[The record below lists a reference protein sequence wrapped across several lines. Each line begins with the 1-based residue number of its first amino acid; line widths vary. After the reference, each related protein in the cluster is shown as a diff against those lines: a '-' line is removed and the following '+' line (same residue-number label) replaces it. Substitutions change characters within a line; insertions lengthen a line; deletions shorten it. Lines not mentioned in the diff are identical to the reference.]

1 MIQVNDHIQRR
12 LAELPALPGVYI
24 MRNALGKIIY
34 IGKAKVLKNR
44 VRSYFDGSDHAGH
57 RAATLMLP
65 FIRDIEWIITESESE
80 ALILEAN
87 LIRKHTPKYNVLLKD
102 DKHFPY
108 LAFSVNEAFPRL
120 FLSRAVRKDG
130 CQYYGPYMSSRMVA
144 QLQDIAARLFQIREC
159 RLNLPLAKPQR
170 PCLNYHI
177 GRCCAPC
184 AGLVTEE
191 EYHRQVQQVQ
201 MMLNGK
207 RDDLIAEW
215 EREMQAASERLDFE
229 MAMKKRDAI
238 QALKATGIHQKTD
251 VTDASLCL
259 DVLSLRRN
267 GTMAAAVIFEYRNGV
282 LCGRRHYR
290 LECKLEENETE
301 IFCQMLMQWYMDVE
315 FIPGEIATDVVLADV
330 AEERNLLESALAEKA
345 RHKVVVSNPQR
356 GEKLGFLKLAGAN
369 ADMILVEM
377 RAEVQKY
384 SEIDGSVFELQ
395 KVLGLKK
402 TPFRIECVD
411 ISHLSGTNTVASLV
425 AFKNG
430 RPDKSNYRKFII
442 KTVTGVD
449 DFASMREVMTRRIR
463 RLEDEGI
470 PMPDLWV
477 CDGGKGQVDA
487 TMQILKELGH
497 DEDLPLIGLAKR
509 LEEIVF
515 PDDRPSIVLHRT
527 NPALKL
533 LQNARDEAHRF
544 AITYQ
549 RSKRKKDLEVEWL
562 KMPGVGHETRVKILS
577 KYKSAEAFMEAPL
590 EDVVELLGKVR
601 GGRLREEVAAYC
613 AGAGIGSDA
622 SADDASAVE
631 NANGASGVVANGCAE
646 GDLDVISE

>member
-1 MIQVNDHIQRR
+1 MLPVDGHIERR

-24 MRNALGKIIY
+24 MKNAQGKIIY

-44 VRSYFDGSDHAGH
+44 VKSYFDGSEHGGH
-57 RAATLMLP
+57 RAASLMLP
-65 FIRDIEWIITESESE
+65 YIRDIEWIITETEEE

-87 LIRKHTPKYNVLLKD
+87 LIRKHKPKYNVLLKD

-108 LAFSVNEAFPRL
+108 LAFSVGEKFPRL
-120 FLSRAVRKDG
+120 FLTRSVHKDDS
-130 CQYYGPYMSSRMVA
+130 QYYGPYMNSRIIA
-144 QLQDIAARLFQIREC
+144 QLTDLAARLFHIREC
-159 RLNLPLAKPQR
+159 KLKLPLASPAR

-177 GRCCAPC
+177 GRCDAPC
-184 AGLVTEE
+184 AGLITPE
-191 EYHRQVQQVQ
+191 EYRVKVNQARL
-201 MMLNGK
+201 MLEGK
-207 RDDLIAEW
+207 RDDLLEQL
-215 EREMQAASERLDFE
+215 EREMFEASERMDFE
-229 MAMKKRDAI
+229 TAGKKRDAI
-238 QALKATGIHQKTD
+238 VALQSTGVRQKTD
-251 VTDASLCL
+251 TTDPNLSL
-259 DVLSLRRN
+259 DVLSVRRN
-267 GTMAAAVIFEYRNGV
+267 GTLAAAVILEYRAGV
-282 LCGRRHYR
+282 LTGRRHYR
-290 LECKLEENETE
+290 LECKLEDDETE
-301 IFCQMLMQWYMDVE
+301 IFRQMVLPWYMEVPL
-315 FIPGEIATDVVLADV
+315 IPAEIATDIALPED
-330 AEERNLLESALAEKA
+330 AEPLQQALSEKA
-345 RHKVVVSNPQR
+345 GRKVRFTNPQR
-356 GEKLGFLKLAGAN
+356 GEKLGFLKLAAAN

-384 SEIDGSVFELQ
+384 SEIDQSVFELQ

-442 KTVTGVD
+442 KTVEGVD

-463 RLEDEGI
+463 RLEEEGT

-497 DEDLPLIGLAKR
+497 DQDLPLIGLAKR

-515 PDDRPSIVLHRT
+515 PDDRESIVLHRT
-527 NPALKL
+527 SPALKL

-562 KMPGVGHETRVKILS
+562 KIPGVGHETRVKILS
-577 KYKSAEAFMEAPL
+577 KYRSAESFMAAPI
-590 EDVVELLGKVR
+590 EDIVDLLGKVR
-601 GGRLREEVAAYC
+601 GNKLREEVARYC
-613 AGAGIGSDA
+613 ADFIALP
-622 SADDASAVE
+622 E
-631 NANGASGVVANGCAE
+631 
-646 GDLDVISE
+646 

>member
-1 MIQVNDHIQRR
+1 MISVNEHIQRR
-12 LAELPALPGVYI
+12 LSELPNRPGVYI
-24 MRNALGKIIY
+24 MKNAQGKIIY

-44 VRSYFDGSDHAGH
+44 VRSYFDGSEHNGH

-65 FIRDIEWIITESESE
+65 YIRDIEWIITESEEE

-108 LAFSVNEAFPRL
+108 LAFSVKEPFPRL
-120 FLSRAVRKDG
+120 SLSRSVKKDG
-130 CQYYGPYMSSRMVA
+130 RQYFGPYMSSRYIDK
-144 QLQDIAARLFQIREC
+144 LIDIAARLFRIREC
-159 RLNLPLAKPQR
+159 SMELPAKHPVR

-177 GRCCAPC
+177 GRCSAPC
-184 AGLVTEE
+184 AGLISQEDYARDVESA
-191 EYHRQVQQVQ
+191 RL
-201 MMLNGK
+201 MLEGK
-207 RDDLIAEW
+207 RDDLIDKW
-215 EREMQAASERLDFE
+215 QREMEEASANLDFE
-229 MAMKKRDAI
+229 TAMKKRDAI
-238 QALKATGIHQKTD
+238 QALQASGTRQKTD
-251 VTDASLCL
+251 TSDPNLSL
-259 DVLSLRRN
+259 DVVTLRRN
-267 GTMAAAVIFEYRNGV
+267 GDMAAAVILEYRKGV
-282 LCGRRHYR
+282 LMGRRHYR
-290 LECKLEENETE
+290 LECKLEDDETE
-301 IFCQMLMQWYMDVE
+301 IFRQMVLPWYME
-315 FIPGEIATDVVLADV
+315 APLIPAEIATDIVLPDDRK
-330 AEERNLLESALAEKA
+330 ELEAALSKQAG
-345 RHKVVVSNPQR
+345 RKVSFSTPQR

-384 SEIDGSVFELQ
+384 SEIDQSVFELQ

-430 RPDKSNYRKFII
+430 RPDKANYRKFII
-442 KTVTGVD
+442 KTVEGVD

-463 RLEDEGI
+463 RLENEGV

-497 DEDLPLIGLAKR
+497 DQDLPLIGLAKR

-515 PDDRPSIVLHRT
+515 PDDRKSIVLHRT
-527 NPALKL
+527 SPALKL

-577 KYKSAEAFMEAPL
+577 KYRSAEAFMAAPI
-590 EDVVELLGKVR
+590 EDIEILLGKVR
-601 GGRLREEVAAYC
+601 GNNLRDQVAKYVTEF
-613 AGAGIGSDA
+613 ITPDT
-622 SADDASAVE
+622 
-631 NANGASGVVANGCAE
+631 E
-646 GDLDVISE
+646 G

>member
-1 MIQVNDHIQRR
+1 MLPVDGHIERR

-24 MRNALGKIIY
+24 MKNAQGKIIY

-44 VRSYFDGSDHAGH
+44 VKSYFDGSEHGGH
-57 RAATLMLP
+57 RAASLMLP
-65 FIRDIEWIITESESE
+65 YIRDIEWIITETEEE

-87 LIRKHTPKYNVLLKD
+87 LIRLLKD

-108 LAFSVNEAFPRL
+108 LAFSVGEKFPRL
-120 FLSRAVRKDG
+120 FLTRSVHKDDS
-130 CQYYGPYMSSRMVA
+130 QYYGPYMNSRIIA
-144 QLQDIAARLFQIREC
+144 QLTDLAARLFHIREC
-159 RLNLPLAKPQR
+159 KLKLPLASPAR

-177 GRCCAPC
+177 GRCDAPC
-184 AGLVTEE
+184 AGLITPE
-191 EYHRQVQQVQ
+191 EYRVKVNQARL
-201 MMLNGK
+201 MLEGK
-207 RDDLIAEW
+207 RDDLLEQW
-215 EREMQAASERLDFE
+215 EREMLEASERMDFE
-229 MAMKKRDAI
+229 TAGKKRDAI
-238 QALKATGIHQKTD
+238 VALQSTGVRQKTD
-251 VTDASLCL
+251 TTDPNLSL
-259 DVLSLRRN
+259 DVLSVRRN
-267 GTMAAAVIFEYRNGV
+267 GTLAAAVILEYRAGV
-282 LCGRRHYR
+282 LTGRRHYR
-290 LECKLEENETE
+290 LECKLEDDETE
-301 IFCQMLMQWYMDVE
+301 IFRQM
-315 FIPGEIATDVVLADV
+315 VLPWAG
-330 AEERNLLESALAEKA
+330 R
-345 RHKVVVSNPQR
+345 KVRFTNPQR
-356 GEKLGFLKLAGAN
+356 GEKLGFLKLAAAN

-384 SEIDGSVFELQ
+384 SEIDQSVFELQ

-442 KTVTGVD
+442 KTVEGVD

-463 RLEDEGI
+463 RLEEEGT

-497 DEDLPLIGLAKR
+497 DQDLPLIGLAKR

-515 PDDRPSIVLHRT
+515 PDDRESIVLHRT
-527 NPALKL
+527 SPALKL

-562 KMPGVGHETRVKILS
+562 KIPGVGHETRVKILS
-577 KYKSAEAFMEAPL
+577 KYRSAESFMAAPV
-590 EDVVELLGKVR
+590 EDIVDLLGKVR
-601 GGRLREEVAAYC
+601 GNKLREEVARYC
-613 AGAGIGSDA
+613 AKFIEPLA
-622 SADDASAVE
+622 SNSSEDVP
-631 NANGASGVVANGCAE
+631 AE
-646 GDLDVISE
+646 K

>member
-1 MIQVNDHIQRR
+1 MIEVNEHIGRR
-12 LAELPALPGVYI
+12 IAELPERPGVYL
-24 MRNALGKIIY
+24 MKNASGKIIY

-65 FIRDIEWIITESESE
+65 FIRDIEWIITESEEE
-80 ALILEAN
+80 ALILEAT

-108 LAFSVNEAFPRL
+108 LAFSVKEPFPRL
-120 FLSRAVRKDG
+120 FLSRSVHKDD
-130 CQYYGPYMSSRMVA
+130 CLYYGPYMNSRVVS
-144 QLQDIAARLFQIREC
+144 QLTDLAARLFHIREC
-159 RLNLPLAKPQR
+159 RLKLPLASPAR

-177 GRCCAPC
+177 GRCDAPC
-184 AGLVTEE
+184 AGLISEE
-191 EYHRQVQQVQ
+191 EYAKSVAQAK
-201 MMLNGK
+201 LLLEGK
-207 RDDLIAEW
+207 RDDLVAQW
-215 EREMQAASERLDFE
+215 QAEMQQASENLDFE
-229 MAMKKRDAI
+229 LAGKKRDAI
-238 QALKATGIHQKTD
+238 QALQATGIHQKTD
-251 VTDASLCL
+251 TSDPNLSL
-259 DVLSLRRN
+259 DVLSLKRN
-267 GTMAAAVIFEYRNGV
+267 GSMAAAVILEYRKGV
-282 LCGRRHYR
+282 LTGRRHYR
-290 LECKLEENETE
+290 MECRLEDDVAE
-301 IFCQMLMQWYMDVE
+301 ILRQMLVQWYMDV
-315 FIPGEIATDVVLADV
+315 PMVPSEIAVDVEDLPDRDMLAQALSEKSGHRVL
-330 AEERNLLESALAEKA
+330 LTQ
-345 RHKVVVSNPQR
+345 PQR
-356 GEKLGFLKLAGAN
+356 GDKVGFLKLAGAN

-384 SEIDGSVFELQ
+384 SEVDQSVFELQ

-425 AFKNG
+425 AFRNG
-430 RPDKSNYRKFII
+430 RPDKKNYRKFII
-442 KTVTGVD
+442 KTVEGVD

-463 RLEDEGI
+463 RLESEGI

-497 DEDLPLIGLAKR
+497 DKDLPLIGLAKR

-515 PDDRPSIVLHRT
+515 PDDRKSIVLHRT
-527 NPALKL
+527 SPALKL

-562 KMPGVGHETRVKILS
+562 KIPGVGHETRVKILS
-577 KYKSAEAFMEAPL
+577 KYRSAEAFMAAPL
-590 EDVVELLGKVR
+590 EDIELLFGKVR
-601 GGRLREEVAAYC
+601 GNRLREQVAQYC
-613 AGAGIGSDA
+613 ADGPEDS
-622 SADDASAVE
+622 
-631 NANGASGVVANGCAE
+631 N
-646 GDLDVISE
+646 LSET

>member
-1 MIQVNDHIQRR
+1 MIEVNEHIGRR
-12 LAELPALPGVYI
+12 IAELPERPGVYL
-24 MRNALGKIIY
+24 MKNASGKIIY

-65 FIRDIEWIITESESE
+65 FIRDIEWIITESEEE
-80 ALILEAN
+80 ALILEAT

-108 LAFSVNEAFPRL
+108 LAFSVKEPFPRL
-120 FLSRAVRKDG
+120 FLSRSVHKDD
-130 CQYYGPYMSSRMVA
+130 CLYYGPYMNSRVVS
-144 QLQDIAARLFQIREC
+144 QLTDLAARLFHIREC
-159 RLNLPLAKPQR
+159 RLKLPLASPAR

-177 GRCCAPC
+177 GRCDAPC
-184 AGLVTEE
+184 AGLISEE
-191 EYHRQVQQVQ
+191 EYAKRVAQAK
-201 MMLNGK
+201 LLLEGR
-207 RDDLIAEW
+207 RDDLLAQW
-215 EREMQAASERLDFE
+215 QAEMQAASENLDFE
-229 MAMKKRDAI
+229 LAGKKRDAI
-238 QALKATGIHQKTD
+238 QALQATGIHQKTD
-251 VTDASLCL
+251 TSDPNLSL
-259 DVLSLRRN
+259 DVLSLKRN
-267 GTMAAAVIFEYRNGV
+267 GSMAAAVILEYRKGV
-282 LCGRRHYR
+282 LTGRRHYR
-290 LECKLEENETE
+290 MECRLEDDVSE
-301 IFCQMLMQWYMDVE
+301 ILRQMLVQWYMDV
-315 FIPGEIATDVVLADV
+315 PMVPSEIAVDVEDLPDRDMLAQ
-330 AEERNLLESALAEKA
+330 ALSEKA
-345 RHKVVVSNPQR
+345 GHRVLLTQPQR
-356 GEKLGFLKLAGAN
+356 GEKVGFLKLAGAN

-384 SEIDGSVFELQ
+384 SEVDQSVFELQ

-425 AFKNG
+425 AFRNG
-430 RPDKSNYRKFII
+430 RPDKKNYRKFII
-442 KTVTGVD
+442 KTVEGVD

-463 RLEDEGI
+463 RLENEGI

-497 DEDLPLIGLAKR
+497 DQDLPLIGLAKR

-515 PDDRPSIVLHRT
+515 PDDRKSIVLHRT
-527 NPALKL
+527 SPALKL

-562 KMPGVGHETRVKILS
+562 KIPGVGHETRVKILS
-577 KYKSAEAFMEAPL
+577 KYRSAEAFMAAPL
-590 EDVVELLGKVR
+590 EDIEMLFGKVR
-601 GGRLREEVAAYC
+601 GNRLREQVAQYC
-613 AGAGIGSDA
+613 ADMPDDSDNLEA
-622 SADDASAVE
+622 
-631 NANGASGVVANGCAE
+631 
-646 GDLDVISE
+646 

>member
-1 MIQVNDHIQRR
+1 M
-12 LAELPALPGVYI
+12 PGVYI
-24 MRNALGKIIY
+24 MKNAHGKIIY
-34 IGKAKVLKNR
+34 IGKAKILKNR
-44 VRSYFDGSDHAGH
+44 VRSYFDGSEHNGH
-57 RAATLMLP
+57 RAASLMLP
-65 FIRDIEWIITESESE
+65 FIRDIEWIITESEAE

-108 LAFSVNEAFPRL
+108 LAFSVNEPFPRL
-120 FLSRAVRKDG
+120 FLSRSVHKDG
-130 CQYYGPYMSSRMVA
+130 SQYYGPYMSSRMVGK
-144 QLQDIAARLFQIREC
+144 LQDIAARLFQIREC
-159 RLNLPLAKPQR
+159 KLKLPLDKPAR

-177 GRCCAPC
+177 GRCGAPC
-184 AGLVTEE
+184 AGLVTKE
-191 EYHRQVQQVQ
+191 EYHAQVLKTQ
-201 MMLNGK
+201 MLLNGK
-207 RDDLIAEW
+207 RDDLIATW
-215 EREMQAASERLDFE
+215 EKEMQEASERLDFE
-229 MAMKKRDAI
+229 TAMKKRDAI
-238 QALKATGIHQKTD
+238 QALKATGVHQKTD
-251 VTDASLCL
+251 VSDASLCM

-267 GTMAAAVIFEYRNGV
+267 GTLAAAVIFEYRSGV

-290 LECKLEENETE
+290 LECKLEEDEVE
-301 IFCQMLMQWYMDVE
+301 ILRQMLVQWYMDVD
-315 FIPGEIATDVVLADV
+315 FIPGEIATDVPLP
-330 AEERNLLESALAEKA
+330 EEAQELQQALTEKA
-345 RHKVVVSNPQR
+345 NHKVVLSNPQR

-377 RAEVQKY
+377 RAEVQKF
-384 SEIDGSVFELQ
+384 SEIDQSVFELQ

-430 RPDKSNYRKFII
+430 KPDKSNYRKFII
-442 KTVTGVD
+442 KTVSGVD

-487 TMQILKELGH
+487 TMEILKELGH
-497 DEDLPLIGLAKR
+497 DKDLPLIGLAKR

-515 PDDRPSIVLHRT
+515 PDDRKSIVLHRT
-527 NPALKL
+527 SPALKL

-562 KMPGVGHETRVKILS
+562 KLPGVGHETRVKILS
-577 KYKSAEAFMEAPL
+577 KYKSAEAFMAAPV
-590 EDVVELLGKVR
+590 EDIEILLGKIR
-601 GGRLREEVAAYC
+601 GNKIREQVAEYC
-613 AGAGIGSDA
+613 TDFITP
-622 SADDASAVE
+622 
-631 NANGASGVVANGCAE
+631 
-646 GDLDVISE
+646 DL

>member
-1 MIQVNDHIQRR
+1 MISVNEHIQRR
-12 LAELPALPGVYI
+12 LTELPDRPGVYI
-24 MRNALGKIIY
+24 MKNAQGKIIY

-44 VRSYFDGSDHAGH
+44 VRSYFDGSEHNGH

-65 FIRDIEWIITESESE
+65 YIRDIEWIITESEQE

-108 LAFSVNEAFPRL
+108 LAFSVKEPFPRL
-120 FLSRAVRKDG
+120 ALSRSVKKDG
-130 CQYYGPYMSSRMVA
+130 RQYYGPYMSSRYIDK
-144 QLQDIAARLFQIREC
+144 LIDISARLFKIREC
-159 RLNLPLAKPQR
+159 SMELPAKHPVR

-177 GRCCAPC
+177 GRCSAPC
-184 AGLVTEE
+184 AGLITQE
-191 EYHRQVQQVQ
+191 EYAKDVESTRL
-201 MMLNGK
+201 MLEGK
-207 RDDLIAEW
+207 RDDLIDKW
-215 EREMQAASERLDFE
+215 QREMEEASANLDFE
-229 MAMKKRDAI
+229 TAMKKRDAI
-238 QALKATGIHQKTD
+238 QALQASGTHQKTD
-251 VTDASLCL
+251 TTDPNLSL
-259 DVLSLRRN
+259 DVVTLRRN
-267 GTMAAAVIFEYRNGV
+267 GDMAAAVILEYRKGV
-282 LCGRRHYR
+282 LMGRRHYR
-290 LECKLEENETE
+290 LECKLEDDETE
-301 IFCQMLMQWYMDVE
+301 IFRQMVLPWYME
-315 FIPGEIATDVVLADV
+315 APLIPAEIATDIVLPEDR
-330 AEERNLLESALAEKA
+330 EILEQALSEKA
-345 RHKVVVSNPQR
+345 GRKVRFSSPQR

-384 SEIDGSVFELQ
+384 SEIDQSVFELQ

-430 RPDKSNYRKFII
+430 RPDKANYRKFII
-442 KTVTGVD
+442 KTVEGVD

-463 RLEDEGI
+463 RLENEGV

-477 CDGGKGQVDA
+477 GDGGKGQVDA

-497 DEDLPLIGLAKR
+497 DQDLPLIGLAKR

-515 PDDRPSIVLHRT
+515 PDDRKSIVLHRT
-527 NPALKL
+527 SPALKL

-577 KYKSAEAFMEAPL
+577 KYRSAEAFMAAPI
-590 EDVVELLGKVR
+590 EDIEILLGKVR
-601 GGRLREEVAAYC
+601 GNNLRDQVAKYC
-613 AGAGIGSDA
+613 ADFIRPSGL
-622 SADDASAVE
+622 DDNKDS
-631 NANGASGVVANGCAE
+631 E
-646 GDLDVISE
+646 G

>member
-1 MIQVNDHIQRR
+1 MIEVDEHIQRR
-12 LAELPALPGVYI
+12 LAELPARPGVYL
-24 MRNALGKIIY
+24 MRNAAGKIIY

-44 VRSYFDGSDHAGH
+44 VRSYFDGSEHNGH

-65 FIRDIEWIITESESE
+65 FICDIEWIITESEEE
-80 ALILEAN
+80 ALILEAT

-108 LAFSVNEAFPRL
+108 LAFSVKEPFPRL
-120 FLSRAVRKDG
+120 FLSRSVHKDD
-130 CQYYGPYMSSRMVA
+130 CLYYGPYMNSRMIS
-144 QLQDIAARLFQIREC
+144 QLTDLAARLFHIREC
-159 RLNLPLAKPQR
+159 RLKLPLSRTER

-177 GRCCAPC
+177 GRCDAPC
-184 AGLVTEE
+184 AGLISAEDYAKNVAQAKLLLE
-191 EYHRQVQQVQ
+191 
-201 MMLNGK
+201 GK
-207 RDDLIAEW
+207 RDDLIEQW
-215 EREMQAASERLDFE
+215 QREMQEASENLDFE
-229 MAMKKRDAI
+229 LAGKKRDAI
-238 QALKATGIHQKTD
+238 QALQATGIRQKTD
-251 VTDASLCL
+251 ISDPNLSL

-267 GTMAAAVIFEYRNGV
+267 GAMAAAVILEYRAGV
-282 LCGRRHYR
+282 LTGRRHYR
-290 LECKLEENETE
+290 MECRLEDDVPE
-301 IFCQMLMQWYMDVE
+301 IFRQMLMQWYMDVPL
-315 FIPGEIATDVVLADV
+315 IPSEIATDVNDLPDR
-330 AEERNLLESALAEKA
+330 EALSQALSEKA
-345 RHKVVVSNPQR
+345 SRRVILTQPQR
-356 GEKLGFLKLAGAN
+356 GEKMGFLKLAGAN

-384 SEIDGSVFELQ
+384 SEIDQSVFELQ

-430 RPDKSNYRKFII
+430 RPDKNNYRKFII
-442 KTVTGVD
+442 KTVEGVD

-463 RLEDEGI
+463 RLEEEGT

-497 DEDLPLIGLAKR
+497 DKDLPLIGLAKR

-515 PDDRPSIVLHRT
+515 PDDRASIVLQRT
-527 NPALKL
+527 SPALKL

-562 KMPGVGHETRVKILS
+562 KIPGVGPETRIKILS
-577 KYKSAEAFMEAPL
+577 KYKSAESFMEAPL
-590 EDVVELLGKVR
+590 EDIELLLGRVR
-601 GGRLREEVAAYC
+601 GNKLREQVAQYC
-613 AGAGIGSDA
+613 AQDEALMP
-622 SADDASAVE
+622 E
-631 NANGASGVVANGCAE
+631 
-646 GDLDVISE
+646 

>member
-1 MIQVNDHIQRR
+1 MLPVDGHIERR
-12 LAELPALPGVYI
+12 LADLPALPGVYI
-24 MRNALGKIIY
+24 MKNAQGKIIY

-44 VRSYFDGSDHAGH
+44 VKSYFDGSEHGGH
-57 RAATLMLP
+57 RAASLMLP
-65 FIRDIEWIITESESE
+65 YIRDIEWIITETEEE

-87 LIRKHTPKYNVLLKD
+87 LIRKHKPKYNVLLKD

-108 LAFSVNEAFPRL
+108 LAFSVGEKFPRL
-120 FLSRAVRKDG
+120 FLTRSVHKDDS
-130 CQYYGPYMSSRMVA
+130 QYYGPYMNSRIIA
-144 QLQDIAARLFQIREC
+144 QLTDLAARLFHIREC
-159 RLNLPLAKPQR
+159 KLKLPLASPAR

-177 GRCCAPC
+177 GRCDAPC
-184 AGLVTEE
+184 AGLITPE
-191 EYHRQVQQVQ
+191 EYRVKVNQARL
-201 MMLNGK
+201 MLEGK
-207 RDDLIAEW
+207 RDDLLEQW
-215 EREMQAASERLDFE
+215 EREMLEASERMDFE
-229 MAMKKRDAI
+229 TAGKKRDAI
-238 QALKATGIHQKTD
+238 VALQSTGVRQKTD
-251 VTDASLCL
+251 TTDPNLSL
-259 DVLSLRRN
+259 DVLSIRRN
-267 GTMAAAVIFEYRNGV
+267 GTLAAAVILEYRAGV
-282 LCGRRHYR
+282 LTGRRHYR
-290 LECKLEENETE
+290 LECKLEDDETE
-301 IFCQMLMQWYMDVE
+301 IFRQMVLPWYMEVPL
-315 FIPGEIATDVVLADV
+315 IPAEIATDIALPED
-330 AEERNLLESALAEKA
+330 AEPLQQALSEKA
-345 RHKVVVSNPQR
+345 GRKVRFTNPQR
-356 GEKLGFLKLAGAN
+356 GEKLGFLKLAAAN

-384 SEIDGSVFELQ
+384 SEIDQSVFELQ

-442 KTVTGVD
+442 KTVEGVD

-463 RLEDEGI
+463 RLEEEGT

-497 DEDLPLIGLAKR
+497 DQDLPLIGLAKR

-515 PDDRPSIVLHRT
+515 PDDRESIVLHRT
-527 NPALKL
+527 SPALKL

-562 KMPGVGHETRVKILS
+562 KIPGVGHETRVKILS
-577 KYKSAEAFMEAPL
+577 KYRSAESFMAAPV
-590 EDVVELLGKVR
+590 EDIVDLLGKVR
-601 GGRLREEVAAYC
+601 GNKLREEVARYC
-613 AGAGIGSDA
+613 AKFIEPPGSNSSED
-622 SADDASAVE
+622 VP
-631 NANGASGVVANGCAE
+631 AE
-646 GDLDVISE
+646 K

>member
-1 MIQVNDHIQRR
+1 MKPEVNEHIQRR
-12 LAELPALPGVYI
+12 LSELPDRPGVYI
-24 MRNALGKIIY
+24 MKNAQGKIIY

-65 FIRDIEWIITESESE
+65 YIRDIEWIITESEEE

-108 LAFSVNEAFPRL
+108 LAFSVKEPFPRL
-120 FLSRAVRKDG
+120 SLSRSVKKDG
-130 CQYYGPYMSSRMVA
+130 RQYFGPYMSSRYIDK
-144 QLQDIAARLFQIREC
+144 LIDISARLFKIREC
-159 RLNLPLAKPQR
+159 SMELPAKHPVR

-177 GRCCAPC
+177 GRCSAPC
-184 AGLVTEE
+184 AGLISQEDYARDVEST
-191 EYHRQVQQVQ
+191 RL
-201 MMLNGK
+201 MLEGK
-207 RDDLIAEW
+207 RDDLIEKW
-215 EREMQAASERLDFE
+215 TREMEEASANLDFE
-229 MAMKKRDAI
+229 TAMKRRDAI
-238 QALKATGIHQKTD
+238 QALESTGTRQKTD
-251 VTDASLCL
+251 TSDPNLSL
-259 DVLSLRRN
+259 DVVTLRRN
-267 GTMAAAVIFEYRNGV
+267 GDMAAAVILEYRKGV
-282 LCGRRHYR
+282 LMGRRHYR
-290 LECKLEENETE
+290 LECKLEDDETE
-301 IFCQMLMQWYMDVE
+301 IFRQMVLPWYMDAPM
-315 FIPGEIATDVVLADV
+315 IPAEIATDIALPEDRS
-330 AEERNLLESALAEKA
+330 ELEAALSKQAK
-345 RHKVVVSNPQR
+345 RKVQFTNPQR

-384 SEIDGSVFELQ
+384 SEIDQSVFELQ

-430 RPDKSNYRKFII
+430 RPDKANYRKFII
-442 KTVTGVD
+442 KTVEGVD

-463 RLEDEGI
+463 KLENEGV

-497 DEDLPLIGLAKR
+497 DQDLPLIGLAKR

-515 PDDRPSIVLHRT
+515 PDDRKSIVLHRT
-527 NPALKL
+527 SPALKL

-577 KYKSAEAFMEAPL
+577 KYRSAEAFMAAPI
-590 EDVVELLGKVR
+590 EDIEILLGKVR
-601 GGRLREEVAAYC
+601 GNNLRDQVAKYC
-613 AGAGIGSDA
+613 AEFITPDSK
-622 SADDASAVE
+622 S
-631 NANGASGVVANGCAE
+631 
-646 GDLDVISE
+646 

>member
-1 MIQVNDHIQRR
+1 MK
-12 LAELPALPGVYI
+12 
-24 MRNALGKIIY
+24 NAQGKIIY

-44 VRSYFDGSDHAGH
+44 VRSYFDGSEHNGH

-65 FIRDIEWIITESESE
+65 YIRDIEWIITESEQE

-108 LAFSVNEAFPRL
+108 LAFSVKEPFPRL
-120 FLSRAVRKDG
+120 SLSRSVKKDG
-130 CQYYGPYMSSRMVA
+130 RQYFGPYMSSRYIDK
-144 QLQDIAARLFQIREC
+144 LIDISARLFRIREC
-159 RLNLPLAKPQR
+159 SMELPAKHPVR

-177 GRCCAPC
+177 GRCSAPC
-184 AGLVTEE
+184 AGLISQEDYARDVEST
-191 EYHRQVQQVQ
+191 RL
-201 MMLNGK
+201 MLEGK
-207 RDDLIAEW
+207 RDDLIDKW
-215 EREMQAASERLDFE
+215 QREMEEASANLDFE
-229 MAMKKRDAI
+229 TAMKKRDAI
-238 QALKATGIHQKTD
+238 QALQASGTRQKTD
-251 VTDASLCL
+251 TSDPNLSL
-259 DVLSLRRN
+259 DVVTLRRN
-267 GTMAAAVIFEYRNGV
+267 GDMAAAVILEYRKGV
-282 LCGRRHYR
+282 LMGRRHYR
-290 LECKLEENETE
+290 LECKLEDDETE
-301 IFCQMLMQWYMDVE
+301 IFRQMVLPWYME
-315 FIPGEIATDVVLADV
+315 APLIPAEIATDIVLPEDRK
-330 AEERNLLESALAEKA
+330 ELEAALSKQAG
-345 RHKVVVSNPQR
+345 RKVSFSTPQR

-384 SEIDGSVFELQ
+384 SEIDQSVFELQ

-430 RPDKSNYRKFII
+430 RPDKANYRKFII
-442 KTVTGVD
+442 KTVEGVD

-463 RLEDEGI
+463 RLENEGV

-497 DEDLPLIGLAKR
+497 DQDLPLIGLAKR

-515 PDDRPSIVLHRT
+515 PDDRKSIVLHRT
-527 NPALKL
+527 SPALKL

-577 KYKSAEAFMEAPL
+577 KYRSAEAFMAAPI
-590 EDVVELLGKVR
+590 EDIEILLGKVR
-601 GGRLREEVAAYC
+601 GNNLRDQVAKYVTEF
-613 AGAGIGSDA
+613 ITPDT
-622 SADDASAVE
+622 
-631 NANGASGVVANGCAE
+631 E
-646 GDLDVISE
+646 G

>member
-1 MIQVNDHIQRR
+1 MLPVDGHIERR
-12 LAELPALPGVYI
+12 LADLPALPGVYI
-24 MRNALGKIIY
+24 MKNAQGKIIY

-44 VRSYFDGSDHAGH
+44 VKSYFDGSEHGGH
-57 RAATLMLP
+57 RAASLMLP
-65 FIRDIEWIITESESE
+65 YIRDIEWIITETEEE

-87 LIRKHTPKYNVLLKD
+87 LIRKHKPKYNVLLKD

-108 LAFSVNEAFPRL
+108 LAFSVGEKFPRL
-120 FLSRAVRKDG
+120 FLTRSVHKDDS
-130 CQYYGPYMSSRMVA
+130 QYYGPYMNSRIIA
-144 QLQDIAARLFQIREC
+144 QLTDLAARLFHIREC
-159 RLNLPLAKPQR
+159 KLKLPLASPAR

-177 GRCCAPC
+177 GRCDAPC
-184 AGLVTEE
+184 AGLITPE
-191 EYHRQVQQVQ
+191 EYRVKVNQARL
-201 MMLNGK
+201 MLEGK
-207 RDDLIAEW
+207 RDDLLEQW
-215 EREMQAASERLDFE
+215 EREMLEASERMDFE
-229 MAMKKRDAI
+229 TAGKKRDAI
-238 QALKATGIHQKTD
+238 VALQSTGVRQKTD
-251 VTDASLCL
+251 TTDPNLSL
-259 DVLSLRRN
+259 DVLSIRRN
-267 GTMAAAVIFEYRNGV
+267 GTLAAAVILEYRAGV
-282 LCGRRHYR
+282 LTGRRHYR
-290 LECKLEENETE
+290 LECKLEDDETE
-301 IFCQMLMQWYMDVE
+301 IFRQMVLPWYMEVPL
-315 FIPGEIATDVVLADV
+315 IPAEIATDIALPED
-330 AEERNLLESALAEKA
+330 AEPLQQALSEKA
-345 RHKVVVSNPQR
+345 GRKVRFTNPQR
-356 GEKLGFLKLAGAN
+356 GEKLGFLKLAAAN

-384 SEIDGSVFELQ
+384 SEIDQSVFELQ

-442 KTVTGVD
+442 KTVEGVD

-463 RLEDEGI
+463 RLEEEGT

-497 DEDLPLIGLAKR
+497 DQDLPLIGLAKR

-515 PDDRPSIVLHRT
+515 PDDRESIVLHRT
-527 NPALKL
+527 SPALKL

-562 KMPGVGHETRVKILS
+562 KIPGVGHETRVKILS
-577 KYKSAEAFMEAPL
+577 KYRSAESFMAAPV
-590 EDVVELLGKVR
+590 EDIVDLLGKVR
-601 GGRLREEVAAYC
+601 GNKLREEVARYC
-613 AGAGIGSDA
+613 AKFIEPP
-622 SADDASAVE
+622 ADM
-631 NANGASGVVANGCAE
+631 
-646 GDLDVISE
+646 

>member
-1 MIQVNDHIQRR
+1 MRTEVNEHIQRR
-12 LAELPALPGVYI
+12 LSELPDRPGVYI
-24 MRNALGKIIY
+24 MKNAQGKIIY

-44 VRSYFDGSDHAGH
+44 VRSYFDGSEHNGH

-65 FIRDIEWIITESESE
+65 YIRDIEWIITESEQE

-108 LAFSVNEAFPRL
+108 LAFSVKEPFPRL
-120 FLSRAVRKDG
+120 SLSRSVKKDG
-130 CQYYGPYMSSRMVA
+130 RQDYGPYMGSRYIDK
-144 QLQDIAARLFQIREC
+144 LIDISARLFKIREC
-159 RLNLPLAKPQR
+159 SMELPAKHPVR

-177 GRCCAPC
+177 GRCSAPC
-184 AGLVTEE
+184 AGLITQE
-191 EYHRQVQQVQ
+191 EYAKDVANARL
-201 MMLNGK
+201 MLEGK
-207 RDDLIAEW
+207 RDDLIDLW
-215 EREMQAASERLDFE
+215 QREMEEASERLDFE
-229 MAMKKRDAI
+229 TAMKKRDAI
-238 QALKATGIHQKTD
+238 QALQASGTHQKTD
-251 VTDASLCL
+251 TSDPNLSL
-259 DVLSLRRN
+259 DVVTLRRN
-267 GTMAAAVIFEYRNGV
+267 GDMAAAVILEYRKGV
-282 LCGRRHYR
+282 LMGRRHYR
-290 LECKLEENETE
+290 LECKLEDDETE
-301 IFCQMLMQWYMDVE
+301 IFRQMVLPWYME
-315 FIPGEIATDVVLADV
+315 APLIPAEIATDIVLPDDRK
-330 AEERNLLESALAEKA
+330 ELEAALSKQAG
-345 RHKVVVSNPQR
+345 RKVSFSMPQR

-384 SEIDGSVFELQ
+384 SEIDQSVFELQ

-430 RPDKSNYRKFII
+430 RPDKANYRKFII
-442 KTVTGVD
+442 KTVEGVD

-463 RLEDEGI
+463 RLENEGV
-470 PMPDLWV
+470 PMPDVWV

-497 DEDLPLIGLAKR
+497 DQDLPLIGLAKR

-515 PDDRPSIVLHRT
+515 PDDRKSIVLHRT
-527 NPALKL
+527 SPALKL

-577 KYKSAEAFMEAPL
+577 KYRSAEAFMAAPI
-590 EDVVELLGKVR
+590 EDIEILLGKVR
-601 GGRLREEVAAYC
+601 GNNLRDQVAKYVTDF
-613 AGAGIGSDA
+613 ITPDT
-622 SADDASAVE
+622 
-631 NANGASGVVANGCAE
+631 E
-646 GDLDVISE
+646 G

>member
-1 MIQVNDHIQRR
+1 MLPVDGHIERR

-24 MRNALGKIIY
+24 MKNAQGKIIY

-44 VRSYFDGSDHAGH
+44 VKSYFDGSEHGGH
-57 RAATLMLP
+57 RAASLMLP
-65 FIRDIEWIITESESE
+65 YIRDIEWIITETEEE

-87 LIRKHTPKYNVLLKD
+87 LIRKHKPKYNVLLKD

-108 LAFSVNEAFPRL
+108 LAFSVGEKFPRL
-120 FLSRAVRKDG
+120 FLTRSVHKDDS
-130 CQYYGPYMSSRMVA
+130 QYYGPYMNSRIIA
-144 QLQDIAARLFQIREC
+144 QLTDLAARLFHIREC
-159 RLNLPLAKPQR
+159 KLKLPLASPAR

-177 GRCCAPC
+177 GRCDAPC
-184 AGLVTEE
+184 AGLITPE
-191 EYHRQVQQVQ
+191 EYRVKVNQARL
-201 MMLNGK
+201 MLEGK
-207 RDDLIAEW
+207 RDDLLEQW
-215 EREMQAASERLDFE
+215 EREMLEASERMDFE
-229 MAMKKRDAI
+229 TAGKKRDAI
-238 QALKATGIHQKTD
+238 VALQSTGVRQKTD
-251 VTDASLCL
+251 TTDPNLSL
-259 DVLSLRRN
+259 DVLSVRRN
-267 GTMAAAVIFEYRNGV
+267 GTLAAAVILEYRAGV
-282 LCGRRHYR
+282 LTGRRHYR
-290 LECKLEENETE
+290 LECKLEDDETD
-301 IFCQMLMQWYMDVE
+301 IFRQMVLPWYMEVPL
-315 FIPGEIATDVVLADV
+315 IPAEIATDIALPED
-330 AEERNLLESALAEKA
+330 AEPLQQALSEKA
-345 RHKVVVSNPQR
+345 GRKVRFTNPQR
-356 GEKLGFLKLAGAN
+356 GEKLGFLKLAAAN

-384 SEIDGSVFELQ
+384 SEIDQSVFELQ

-442 KTVTGVD
+442 KTVEGVD

-463 RLEDEGI
+463 RLEEEGT

-497 DEDLPLIGLAKR
+497 DQDLPLIGLAKR

-515 PDDRPSIVLHRT
+515 PDDRESIVLHRT
-527 NPALKL
+527 SPALKL

-562 KMPGVGHETRVKILS
+562 KIPGVGHETRVKILS
-577 KYKSAEAFMEAPL
+577 KYRSAESFMAAPV
-590 EDVVELLGKVR
+590 EDIVDLLGKVR
-601 GGRLREEVAAYC
+601 GNKLREEVARYC
-613 AGAGIGSDA
+613 AKFIEPLDSNSSED
-622 SADDASAVE
+622 VP
-631 NANGASGVVANGCAE
+631 AE
-646 GDLDVISE
+646 K

>member
-1 MIQVNDHIQRR
+1 MLPVNEHIERR

-24 MRNALGKIIY
+24 MRNSQGKIIY

-108 LAFSVNEAFPRL
+108 LAFSVHEPFPRL

-130 CQYYGPYMSSRMVA
+130 CQYFGPYLNSRMIA
-144 QLQDIAARLFQIREC
+144 QLQDIAARLFKIREC
-159 RLNLPLAKPQR
+159 KLKLPLKTPQR

-177 GRCCAPC
+177 GRCNAPC
-184 AGLVTEE
+184 AGLVTQE
-191 EYHRQVQQVQ
+191 EYHKAVLQTQ
-201 MMLNGK
+201 MLLNGK
-207 RDDLIAEW
+207 RDDLIGQW
-215 EREMQAASERLDFE
+215 ESEMQEASERLDFE
-229 MAMKKRDAI
+229 TAMKKRDAI
-238 QALKATGIHQKTD
+238 EALRATGIHQKTD
-251 VTDASLCL
+251 VTDPNLSL

-282 LCGRRHYR
+282 LSGRRHYR
-290 LECKLEENETE
+290 LECKLEEDEAG
-301 IFCQMLMQWYMDVE
+301 ILQQMLVQWYLDVE
-315 FIPGEIATDVVLADV
+315 HIPGEIATDVVLDADR
-330 AEERNLLESALAEKA
+330 APLEQALAKNA
-345 RHKVVVSNPQR
+345 GHKVAITNPQR
-356 GEKLGFLKLAGAN
+356 GEKVGFLKLAGAN

-384 SEIDGSVFELQ
+384 SEIDQSVFELQ

-430 RPDKSNYRKFII
+430 KPDKANYRKFII

-463 RLEDEGI
+463 RLEEEGT

-487 TMQILKELGH
+487 TMEILKELGH
-497 DEDLPLIGLAKR
+497 DKDLPLIGLAKR

-515 PDDRPSIVLHRT
+515 PDDRKSIVLHRT
-527 NPALKL
+527 SPALKL

-577 KYKSAEAFMEAPL
+577 KYRSAEAFMAAPL
-590 EDVVELLGKVR
+590 EDIVDLLGKVR
-601 GGRLREEVAAYC
+601 GNSVREQVAEYC
-613 AGAGIGSDA
+613 AKFIEPPS
-622 SADDASAVE
+622 S
-631 NANGASGVVANGCAE
+631 SGE
-646 GDLDVISE
+646 

>member
-1 MIQVNDHIQRR
+1 MISVNEHIQRR
-12 LAELPALPGVYI
+12 LSELPDRPGVYI
-24 MRNALGKIIY
+24 MKNAQGKIIY

-44 VRSYFDGSDHAGH
+44 VRSYFDGSEHNGH

-65 FIRDIEWIITESESE
+65 YIRDIEWIITESEQE

-108 LAFSVNEAFPRL
+108 LAFSVKEPFPRL
-120 FLSRAVRKDG
+120 SLSRSVKKDG
-130 CQYYGPYMSSRMVA
+130 RQYYGPYMSSRYIDK
-144 QLQDIAARLFQIREC
+144 LIDIAARLFKIREC
-159 RLNLPLAKPQR
+159 SMELPAKHPVR

-177 GRCCAPC
+177 GRCSAPC
-184 AGLVTEE
+184 AGLITQE
-191 EYHRQVQQVQ
+191 EYAKDVESTRL
-201 MMLNGK
+201 MLEGK
-207 RDDLIAEW
+207 RDDLIDKW
-215 EREMQAASERLDFE
+215 QREMEEASANLDFE
-229 MAMKKRDAI
+229 TAMKKRDAI
-238 QALKATGIHQKTD
+238 QALQASGTHQKTD
-251 VTDASLCL
+251 TTDPNLSL
-259 DVLSLRRN
+259 DVVTLRRN
-267 GTMAAAVIFEYRNGV
+267 GDMAAAVILEYRKGV
-282 LCGRRHYR
+282 LMGRRHYR
-290 LECKLEENETE
+290 LECKLEDDETE
-301 IFCQMLMQWYMDVE
+301 IFRQMVLPWYME
-315 FIPGEIATDVVLADV
+315 APLIPAEIATDIVLPEDRK
-330 AEERNLLESALAEKA
+330 ELEAALSKQAG
-345 RHKVVVSNPQR
+345 RKVTFSMPQR

-384 SEIDGSVFELQ
+384 SEIDQSVFELQ

-430 RPDKSNYRKFII
+430 RPDKANYRKFII
-442 KTVTGVD
+442 KTVEGVD

-463 RLEDEGI
+463 RLENEGV

-497 DEDLPLIGLAKR
+497 DQDLPLIGLAKR

-515 PDDRPSIVLHRT
+515 PDDRKSIVLHRT
-527 NPALKL
+527 SPALKL

-577 KYKSAEAFMEAPL
+577 KYRSAEAFMAAPI
-590 EDVVELLGKVR
+590 EDIEILLGKVR
-601 GGRLREEVAAYC
+601 GNNLRDQVAKYC
-613 AGAGIGSDA
+613 AEFIRPAGSD
-622 SADDASAVE
+622 DNNDI
-631 NANGASGVVANGCAE
+631 E
-646 GDLDVISE
+646 G

>member
-1 MIQVNDHIQRR
+1 MISVNEHIQRR
-12 LAELPALPGVYI
+12 LTELPDRPGVYI
-24 MRNALGKIIY
+24 MKNAQGKIIY

-44 VRSYFDGSDHAGH
+44 VRSYFDGSEHNGH

-65 FIRDIEWIITESESE
+65 YIRDIEWIITESEQE

-108 LAFSVNEAFPRL
+108 LAFSVKEPFPRL
-120 FLSRAVRKDG
+120 SLSRSVKKDG
-130 CQYYGPYMSSRMVA
+130 RQYYGPYMGSRYIDK
-144 QLQDIAARLFQIREC
+144 LIDISARLFKIREC
-159 RLNLPLAKPQR
+159 SMELPAKHPVR

-177 GRCCAPC
+177 GRCSAPC
-184 AGLVTEE
+184 AGLITQE
-191 EYHRQVQQVQ
+191 EYAKDVANARL
-201 MMLNGK
+201 MLEGK
-207 RDDLIAEW
+207 RDDLIDLW
-215 EREMQAASERLDFE
+215 QREMEEASERLDFE
-229 MAMKKRDAI
+229 TAMKKRDAI
-238 QALKATGIHQKTD
+238 QALQASGTHQKTD
-251 VTDASLCL
+251 TSDPNLSL
-259 DVLSLRRN
+259 DVVTLRRN
-267 GTMAAAVIFEYRNGV
+267 GDMAAAVILEYRKGV
-282 LCGRRHYR
+282 LMGRRHYR
-290 LECKLEENETE
+290 LECKLEDDETE
-301 IFCQMLMQWYMDVE
+301 IFRQMVLPWYME
-315 FIPGEIATDVVLADV
+315 APLIPAEIATDIVLPDDRK
-330 AEERNLLESALAEKA
+330 ELEAALSKQAG
-345 RHKVVVSNPQR
+345 RKVSFSTPQR

-384 SEIDGSVFELQ
+384 SEIDQSVFELQ

-430 RPDKSNYRKFII
+430 RPDKANYRKFII
-442 KTVTGVD
+442 KTVEGVD

-463 RLEDEGI
+463 RLENEGV

-497 DEDLPLIGLAKR
+497 DQDLPLIGLAKR

-515 PDDRPSIVLHRT
+515 PDDRKSIVLHRT
-527 NPALKL
+527 SPALKL

-577 KYKSAEAFMEAPL
+577 KYRSAEAFMAAPI
-590 EDVVELLGKVR
+590 EDIEILLGKVR
-601 GGRLREEVAAYC
+601 GNNLRDQVAKYVTEF
-613 AGAGIGSDA
+613 ITPDT
-622 SADDASAVE
+622 
-631 NANGASGVVANGCAE
+631 E
-646 GDLDVISE
+646 G

>member
-1 MIQVNDHIQRR
+1 MIEVNEHIGRR
-12 LAELPALPGVYI
+12 LAELPERPGVYL
-24 MRNALGKIIY
+24 MKNASGKIIY

-44 VRSYFDGSDHAGH
+44 VRSYFDGGDHAGH

-65 FIRDIEWIITESESE
+65 FIRDIEWIITESEEE
-80 ALILEAN
+80 ALILEAT
-87 LIRKHTPKYNVLLKD
+87 LIRKHTPKYNVELKD

-108 LAFSVNEAFPRL
+108 LAFSVKEPFPRL
-120 FLSRAVRKDG
+120 FLTRSVRKDD
-130 CQYYGPYMSSRMVA
+130 CLYYGPYMNSRVVS
-144 QLQDIAARLFQIREC
+144 QLTDLAARLFHIREC
-159 RLNLPLAKPQR
+159 RLKLPSARTER

-177 GRCCAPC
+177 GRCDAPC
-184 AGLVTEE
+184 AGLISEE
-191 EYHRQVQQVQ
+191 DYAKKVAQAKLLLE
-201 MMLNGK
+201 GK
-207 RDDLIAEW
+207 RDDLVAQW
-215 EREMQAASERLDFE
+215 EVEMQQASENLDFE
-229 MAMKKRDAI
+229 LAGKKRDAI
-238 QALKATGIHQKTD
+238 QALQATGVHQKTD
-251 VTDASLCL
+251 TSDPNLSL

-267 GTMAAAVIFEYRNGV
+267 GSMAAAVILEYREGV
-282 LCGRRHYR
+282 LMGRRHYR
-290 LECKLEENETE
+290 LECRLEDDVPE
-301 IFCQMLMQWYMDVE
+301 ILRQMLVQWYMDV
-315 FIPGEIATDVVLADV
+315 PLVPAEIAIDVEDLPD
-330 AEERNLLESALAEKA
+330 RDALAQALSEKSGH
-345 RHKVVVSNPQR
+345 RVLLTQPHR
-356 GEKLGFLKLAGAN
+356 GDKAGFLKLAGAN

-384 SEIDGSVFELQ
+384 SEVDQSVFELQ

-430 RPDKSNYRKFII
+430 RPDKKNYRKFII
-442 KTVTGVD
+442 KTVEGVD

-463 RLEDEGI
+463 RLENEGI

-497 DEDLPLIGLAKR
+497 DQDLPLIGLAKR

-515 PDDRPSIVLHRT
+515 PDDRKSIVLHRT
-527 NPALKL
+527 SPALKL

-577 KYKSAEAFMEAPL
+577 KYRSAEAFMAAPL
-590 EDVVELLGKVR
+590 EDIEMLFGKVR
-601 GGRLREEVAAYC
+601 GNRLREQVAQYC
-613 AGAGIGSDA
+613 ADGSDGTGTFEA
-622 SADDASAVE
+622 
-631 NANGASGVVANGCAE
+631 
-646 GDLDVISE
+646 

>member
-1 MIQVNDHIQRR
+1 MTILVNEHIQRR
-12 LAELPALPGVYI
+12 LSELPDRPGVYI
-24 MRNALGKIIY
+24 MKNAQGKIIY

-65 FIRDIEWIITESESE
+65 YIRDIEWIITESEEE

-108 LAFSVNEAFPRL
+108 LAFSVKEPFPRL
-120 FLSRAVRKDG
+120 SLSRSVKKDG
-130 CQYYGPYMSSRMVA
+130 RQYFGPYMSSRYIDK
-144 QLQDIAARLFQIREC
+144 LIDISARLFKIREC
-159 RLNLPLAKPQR
+159 SMELPTKRQVR

-177 GRCCAPC
+177 GRCSAPC
-184 AGLVTEE
+184 AGLITQE
-191 EYHRQVQQVQ
+191 EYARDVENTRL
-201 MMLNGK
+201 MLEGK
-207 RDDLIAEW
+207 RDDLIEQW
-215 EREMQAASERLDFE
+215 TREMEEASANLDFE
-229 MAMKKRDAI
+229 TAMKRRDAI
-238 QALKATGIHQKTD
+238 QALESTIARQKTD
-251 VTDASLCL
+251 TSGPNLSL
-259 DVLSLRRN
+259 DVVTLRRN
-267 GTMAAAVIFEYRNGV
+267 GDMAAAVILEYRKGV
-282 LCGRRHYR
+282 LMGRRHYR
-290 LECKLEENETE
+290 LECKLEDDETE
-301 IFCQMLMQWYMDVE
+301 IFRQMILPWYMDAQL
-315 FIPGEIATDVVLADV
+315 IPAEIATDIALPEDYH
-330 AEERNLLESALAEKA
+330 ELETALSKQAG
-345 RHKVVVSNPQR
+345 RKVQFSVPQR

-384 SEIDGSVFELQ
+384 SEIDQSVFELQ

-430 RPDKSNYRKFII
+430 RPDKANYRKFII
-442 KTVTGVD
+442 KTVEGVD

-463 RLEDEGI
+463 RLENEGV

-497 DEDLPLIGLAKR
+497 DQDLPLIGLAKR

-515 PDDRPSIVLHRT
+515 PDDRKSIVLHRT
-527 NPALKL
+527 SPALKL

-577 KYKSAEAFMEAPL
+577 KYRSAEAFMAAPI
-590 EDVVELLGKVR
+590 EDIEILLGKVR
-601 GGRLREEVAAYC
+601 GNNLREQVAKY
-613 AGAGIGSDA
+613 
-622 SADDASAVE
+622 
-631 NANGASGVVANGCAE
+631 VAEFITPDTE
-646 GDLDVISE
+646 G

>member
-1 MIQVNDHIQRR
+1 MIDVNEHIERR

-24 MRNALGKIIY
+24 MKNAQGKIIY

-44 VRSYFDGSDHAGH
+44 VRSYFDGSEHNGH

-65 FIRDIEWIITESESE
+65 FIRDIEWIITETEEE

-108 LAFSVNEAFPRL
+108 LAFSVKEPFPRL
-120 FLSRAVRKDG
+120 FLTRSVHKDD
-130 CQYYGPYMSSRMVA
+130 CQYYGPYMSSRVIA
-144 QLQDIAARLFQIREC
+144 QLTDISARLFHIREC
-159 RLNLPLAKPQR
+159 RMSLPQSKPVR

-177 GRCCAPC
+177 GRCDAPC
-184 AGLVTEE
+184 AGLISPE
-191 EYHRQVQQVQ
+191 EYHKKVLQAQ
-201 MMLNGK
+201 MLLEGK
-207 RDDLIAEW
+207 RDDLIELW
-215 EREMQAASERLDFE
+215 EKEMQEASENLDFE
-229 MAMKKRDAI
+229 TAGKKRDAI
-238 QALKATGIHQKTD
+238 QALQSTGIHQKTD
-251 VTDASLCL
+251 LSDPN
-259 DVLSLRRN
+259 LSLDILTIRRN
-267 GTMAAAVIFEYRNGV
+267 GTLAAAVILEYRAGV
-282 LCGRRHYR
+282 MTGRRHYR
-290 LECKLEENETE
+290 LECKLEDDETE
-301 IFCQMLMQWYMDVE
+301 IFRQMILPWYMDVPM
-315 FIPGEIATDVVLADV
+315 IPAEIATDIALPDD
-330 AEERNLLESALAEKA
+330 AESLKTALSNKA
-345 RHKVVVSNPQR
+345 NRKVNFVNPQR
-356 GEKLGFLKLAGAN
+356 GEKIGFLKLAAAN

-384 SEIDGSVFELQ
+384 SEIDQSVFELQ

-430 RPDKSNYRKFII
+430 KPDKSNYRKFII
-442 KTVTGVD
+442 KTVEGVD

-463 RLEDEGI
+463 RLEEEGT

-497 DEDLPLIGLAKR
+497 DHDLPLIGLAKR

-515 PDDRPSIVLHRT
+515 PDERESIVLHRT
-527 NPALKL
+527 SPALKL

-577 KYKSAEAFMEAPL
+577 KYKSAEAFMAAPV
-590 EDVVELLGKVR
+590 EDIVDLLGKVR
-601 GGRLREEVAAYC
+601 GMRLREQVGCIYT
-613 AGAGIGSDA
+613 AGDPIATK
-622 SADDASAVE
+622 
-631 NANGASGVVANGCAE
+631 C
-646 GDLDVISE
+646 

>member
-1 MIQVNDHIQRR
+1 MISVNEHIQRR
-12 LAELPALPGVYI
+12 LTELPDRPGVYI
-24 MRNALGKIIY
+24 MKNAQGKIIY

-44 VRSYFDGSDHAGH
+44 VRSYFDGSEHNGH

-65 FIRDIEWIITESESE
+65 YIRDIEWIITESEQE

-108 LAFSVNEAFPRL
+108 LAFSVKEPFPRL
-120 FLSRAVRKDG
+120 SLSRSVKKDG
-130 CQYYGPYMSSRMVA
+130 RQYYGPYMSSRYIDK
-144 QLQDIAARLFQIREC
+144 LIDISARLFKIREC
-159 RLNLPLAKPQR
+159 SMELPAKHPVR

-177 GRCCAPC
+177 GRCSAPC
-184 AGLVTEE
+184 AGLITQE
-191 EYHRQVQQVQ
+191 EYAKDVANARL
-201 MMLNGK
+201 MLEGK
-207 RDDLIAEW
+207 RDDLIDKW
-215 EREMQAASERLDFE
+215 QREMEEASANLDFE
-229 MAMKKRDAI
+229 TAMKKRDAI
-238 QALKATGIHQKTD
+238 QALQASGTHQKTD
-251 VTDASLCL
+251 TSDPNLSL
-259 DVLSLRRN
+259 DVVTLRRN
-267 GTMAAAVIFEYRNGV
+267 GDMAAAVILEYRKGV
-282 LCGRRHYR
+282 LMGRRHYR
-290 LECKLEENETE
+290 LECKLEDDETE
-301 IFCQMLMQWYMDVE
+301 IFRQMVLPWYME
-315 FIPGEIATDVVLADV
+315 APLIPAEIATDIVLPEDRK
-330 AEERNLLESALAEKA
+330 ELEAALSKQAG
-345 RHKVVVSNPQR
+345 RKVTFSTPQR

-369 ADMILVEM
+369 ADMILVEK

-384 SEIDGSVFELQ
+384 SEIDQSVFELQ

-430 RPDKSNYRKFII
+430 RPDKANYRKFII
-442 KTVTGVD
+442 KTVEGVD

-463 RLEDEGI
+463 RLENEGV

-497 DEDLPLIGLAKR
+497 DQDLPLIGLAKR

-515 PDDRPSIVLHRT
+515 PDDRKSIVLHRT
-527 NPALKL
+527 SPALKL

-577 KYKSAEAFMEAPL
+577 KYRSAEAFMAAPI
-590 EDVVELLGKVR
+590 EDIEILLGKVR
-601 GGRLREEVAAYC
+601 GNNLRDQVAKYC
-613 AGAGIGSDA
+613 ADFIRPSGL
-622 SADDASAVE
+622 DDNKDS
-631 NANGASGVVANGCAE
+631 E
-646 GDLDVISE
+646 G

>member
-1 MIQVNDHIQRR
+1 MIPVNEHIERR

-24 MRNALGKIIY
+24 MRNSQGKIIY

-44 VRSYFDGSDHAGH
+44 VKSYFDGSEHGGH

-108 LAFSVNEAFPRL
+108 LAFSVHEPFPRL

-130 CQYYGPYMSSRMVA
+130 CQYFGPFLNSRMIA
-144 QLQDIAARLFQIREC
+144 QLQDIAARLFKIREC
-159 RLNLPLAKPQR
+159 KLKLPLPKPAR

-177 GRCCAPC
+177 GRCNAPC
-184 AGLVTEE
+184 AGLVTQE
-191 EYHRQVQQVQ
+191 EYHKAVLQTQ
-201 MMLNGK
+201 MLLNGK
-207 RDDLIAEW
+207 RDDLIAQW
-215 EREMQAASERLDFE
+215 ERDMQEASERLDFE
-229 MAMKKRDAI
+229 TAMKKRDAI
-238 QALKATGIHQKTD
+238 EALRATGIHQKTD
-251 VTDASLCL
+251 VTDPNLSL

-282 LCGRRHYR
+282 LSGRRHYR
-290 LECKLEENETE
+290 LECKLEEDEAG
-301 IFCQMLMQWYMDVE
+301 ILQQMLVQWYLDVE
-315 FIPGEIATDVVLADV
+315 HIPGEIATDVVLDADR
-330 AEERNLLESALAEKA
+330 EPLEQALAKNA
-345 RHKVVVSNPQR
+345 GHKVAITNPQR

-384 SEIDGSVFELQ
+384 SEIDQSVFELQ

-430 RPDKSNYRKFII
+430 KPDKANYRKFII
-442 KTVTGVD
+442 KTVEGVD

-463 RLEDEGI
+463 RLEEEGT

-497 DEDLPLIGLAKR
+497 DKDLPLIGLAKR

-515 PDDRPSIVLHRT
+515 PDDRKSIVLHRT
-527 NPALKL
+527 SPALKL

-577 KYKSAEAFMEAPL
+577 RYKSAEAFMAAPL
-590 EDVVELLGKVR
+590 EDIVDLLGKVR
-601 GGRLREEVAAYC
+601 GNSVREQVKEYC
-613 AGAGIGSDA
+613 AKFIEVP
-622 SADDASAVE
+622 ADM
-631 NANGASGVVANGCAE
+631 
-646 GDLDVISE
+646 

>member
-1 MIQVNDHIQRR
+1 MTILVNEHIQRR
-12 LAELPALPGVYI
+12 LSELPDRPGVYI
-24 MRNALGKIIY
+24 MKNAQGKIIY

-65 FIRDIEWIITESESE
+65 YIRDIEWIITESEEE

-108 LAFSVNEAFPRL
+108 LAFSVKEPFPRL
-120 FLSRAVRKDG
+120 SLSRSVKKDG
-130 CQYYGPYMSSRMVA
+130 RQYFGPYMSSRYIDK
-144 QLQDIAARLFQIREC
+144 LIDISARLFKIREC
-159 RLNLPLAKPQR
+159 SMELPTKRQVR

-177 GRCCAPC
+177 GRCSAPC
-184 AGLVTEE
+184 AGLITQE
-191 EYHRQVQQVQ
+191 EYARDVENTRL
-201 MMLNGK
+201 MLEGK
-207 RDDLIAEW
+207 RDDLIEQW
-215 EREMQAASERLDFE
+215 TREMEEASANLDFE
-229 MAMKKRDAI
+229 TAMKRRDAI
-238 QALKATGIHQKTD
+238 QALESTIARQKTD
-251 VTDASLCL
+251 TSDPNLSL
-259 DVLSLRRN
+259 DVVTLRRN
-267 GTMAAAVIFEYRNGV
+267 GDMAAAVILEYRKGV
-282 LCGRRHYR
+282 LMGRRHYR
-290 LECKLEENETE
+290 LECKLEDDETE
-301 IFCQMLMQWYMDVE
+301 IFRQMILPWYMDAQL
-315 FIPGEIATDVVLADV
+315 IPAEIATDIALPEDHH
-330 AEERNLLESALAEKA
+330 ELEAALSKQAG
-345 RHKVVVSNPQR
+345 RKVQFSVPQR

-384 SEIDGSVFELQ
+384 SEIDQSVFELQ

-430 RPDKSNYRKFII
+430 RPDKANYRKFII
-442 KTVTGVD
+442 KTVEGVD

-463 RLEDEGI
+463 RLENEGV

-497 DEDLPLIGLAKR
+497 SEDLPLIGLAKR

-515 PDDRPSIVLHRT
+515 PDDRKSIVLHRT
-527 NPALKL
+527 SPALKL

-577 KYKSAEAFMEAPL
+577 KYRSAEAFMAAPI
-590 EDVVELLGKVR
+590 EDIEILLGKVR
-601 GGRLREEVAAYC
+601 GNNLREQVAKY
-613 AGAGIGSDA
+613 
-622 SADDASAVE
+622 
-631 NANGASGVVANGCAE
+631 VAEFITPDTE
-646 GDLDVISE
+646 G

>member
-1 MIQVNDHIQRR
+1 MKPEVNEHIQRR
-12 LAELPALPGVYI
+12 LSELPDRPGVYI
-24 MRNALGKIIY
+24 MKNAQGKIIY

-65 FIRDIEWIITESESE
+65 YIRDIEWIITESEEE

-108 LAFSVNEAFPRL
+108 LAFSVKEPFPRL
-120 FLSRAVRKDG
+120 SLSRSVKKDG
-130 CQYYGPYMSSRMVA
+130 RQYFGPYMSSRYIDK
-144 QLQDIAARLFQIREC
+144 LIDISARLFKIREC
-159 RLNLPLAKPQR
+159 SMELPAKHPVR

-177 GRCCAPC
+177 GRCSAPC
-184 AGLVTEE
+184 AGLITQE
-191 EYHRQVQQVQ
+191 EYARDVESTRL
-201 MMLNGK
+201 MLEGK
-207 RDDLIAEW
+207 RDDLIEKW
-215 EREMQAASERLDFE
+215 QREMEEASANLDFE
-229 MAMKKRDAI
+229 TAMKRRDAI
-238 QALKATGIHQKTD
+238 QALESTGTRQKTD
-251 VTDASLCL
+251 TSDPNLSL
-259 DVLSLRRN
+259 DVVTLRRN
-267 GTMAAAVIFEYRNGV
+267 GDMAAAVILEYRKGV
-282 LCGRRHYR
+282 LMGRRHYR
-290 LECKLEENETE
+290 LECKLEDDETE
-301 IFCQMLMQWYMDVE
+301 IFRQMVLPWYMDAPM
-315 FIPGEIATDVVLADV
+315 IPAEIATDIALPEDRS
-330 AEERNLLESALAEKA
+330 ELEAALSKQAK
-345 RHKVVVSNPQR
+345 RKVQFTNPQR

-384 SEIDGSVFELQ
+384 SEIDQSVFELQ

-442 KTVTGVD
+442 KTVEGVD
-449 DFASMREVMTRRIR
+449 DFASMREVMMRRIR
-463 RLEDEGI
+463 RLENEGV

-497 DEDLPLIGLAKR
+497 DQDLPLIGLAKR

-515 PDDRPSIVLHRT
+515 PDDRKSIVLHRT
-527 NPALKL
+527 SPALKL

-577 KYKSAEAFMEAPL
+577 KYRSAEAFMAAPI
-590 EDVVELLGKVR
+590 EDIEILLGKVR
-601 GGRLREEVAAYC
+601 GNNLRDQVAKYC
-613 AGAGIGSDA
+613 ADFITPD
-622 SADDASAVE
+622 
-631 NANGASGVVANGCAE
+631 
-646 GDLDVISE
+646 SET

>member
-1 MIQVNDHIQRR
+1 MLPVNEHIERR

-24 MRNALGKIIY
+24 MRNSQGKIIY

-65 FIRDIEWIITESESE
+65 HIRDIEWIITESESE

-108 LAFSVNEAFPRL
+108 LAFSVHEDFPRL
-120 FLSRAVRKDG
+120 FLSRAVRRDG
-130 CQYYGPYMSSRMVA
+130 CQYFGPFLNSRMIA
-144 QLQDIAARLFQIREC
+144 QLQDIAARLFKIREC
-159 RLNLPLAKPQR
+159 KLKLPLASPAR

-177 GRCCAPC
+177 GRCNAPC
-184 AGLVTEE
+184 AGLISKE
-191 EYHRQVQQVQ
+191 EYHKAVLQTQ
-201 MMLNGK
+201 MLLNGK
-207 RDDLIAEW
+207 RDDLIAQW
-215 EREMQAASERLDFE
+215 EREMQEASDRLDFE
-229 MAMKKRDAI
+229 TAMKKRDAI
-238 QALKATGIHQKTD
+238 EALRATGIHQKTD
-251 VTDASLCL
+251 VTDPNLSL

-290 LECKLEENETE
+290 LECRLEEDEAG
-301 IFCQMLMQWYMDVE
+301 ILQQMLVQWYLDVE
-315 FIPGEIATDVVLADV
+315 HIPGEIATDVILDADR
-330 AEERNLLESALAEKA
+330 EPLEQALAKNA
-345 RHKVVVSNPQR
+345 GHKVSIVNPQR
-356 GEKLGFLKLAGAN
+356 GEKVGFLKLAGAN

-384 SEIDGSVFELQ
+384 SEIDQSVFELQ

-430 RPDKSNYRKFII
+430 KPDKSNYRKFII

-463 RLEDEGI
+463 RLEEEGT

-497 DEDLPLIGLAKR
+497 DTDLPLIGLAKR

-515 PDDRPSIVLHRT
+515 PDDRTSIVLHRT
-527 NPALKL
+527 SPALKL

-577 KYKSAEAFMEAPL
+577 RYKSAEAFMAAPL
-590 EDVVELLGKVR
+590 EDIVDLLGKVR
-601 GGRLREEVAAYC
+601 GNSVREQVKEYC
-613 AGAGIGSDA
+613 AKFIEVPGS
-622 SADDASAVE
+622 SSGEEPPAD
-631 NANGASGVVANGCAE
+631 
-646 GDLDVISE
+646 I

>member
-1 MIQVNDHIQRR
+1 MIPVNEHIERR

-24 MRNALGKIIY
+24 MRNSQGKIIY

-44 VRSYFDGSDHAGH
+44 VRSYFDGSEHGGH

-108 LAFSVNEAFPRL
+108 LAFSVHEPFPRL

-130 CQYYGPYMSSRMVA
+130 CQYFGPFLNSRMIA
-144 QLQDIAARLFQIREC
+144 QLQDIAARLFKIREC
-159 RLNLPLAKPQR
+159 KLKLPLPKPAR

-177 GRCCAPC
+177 GRCNAPC
-184 AGLVTEE
+184 AGLVTQE
-191 EYHRQVQQVQ
+191 EYHKAVLQTQ
-201 MMLNGK
+201 MLLNGK
-207 RDDLIAEW
+207 RDDLIAQW
-215 EREMQAASERLDFE
+215 EREMQEASDRLDFE
-229 MAMKKRDAI
+229 TAMKKRDAI
-238 QALKATGIHQKTD
+238 EALRATGIHQKTD
-251 VTDASLCL
+251 VTDPNLSL

-282 LCGRRHYR
+282 LSGRRHYR
-290 LECKLEENETE
+290 LECKLEEDEAG
-301 IFCQMLMQWYMDVE
+301 ILQQMLVQWYLDVE
-315 FIPGEIATDVVLADV
+315 HIPGEIATDVVLDADR
-330 AEERNLLESALAEKA
+330 EPLEQALAKNA
-345 RHKVVVSNPQR
+345 GHKVSITNPQR
-356 GEKLGFLKLAGAN
+356 GEKVGFLKLAGAN

-384 SEIDGSVFELQ
+384 SEIDQSVFELQ

-430 RPDKSNYRKFII
+430 KPDKANYRKFII

-463 RLEDEGI
+463 RLEEEGT

-497 DEDLPLIGLAKR
+497 DKDLPLIGLAKR

-515 PDDRPSIVLHRT
+515 PDDRESIVLHRT
-527 NPALKL
+527 SPALKL

-577 KYKSAEAFMEAPL
+577 RYKSAEAFMAAPL
-590 EDVVELLGKVR
+590 EDIVDLLGKVR
-601 GGRLREEVAAYC
+601 GNSVREQVKEYC
-613 AGAGIGSDA
+613 AKFIE
-622 SADDASAVE
+622 VPE
-631 NANGASGVVANGCAE
+631 N
-646 GDLDVISE
+646 

>member
-1 MIQVNDHIQRR
+1 MISVNEHIQRR
-12 LAELPALPGVYI
+12 LTELPDRPGVYI
-24 MRNALGKIIY
+24 MKNAQGKIIY

-44 VRSYFDGSDHAGH
+44 VRSYFDGSEHNGH

-65 FIRDIEWIITESESE
+65 YIRDIEWIITESEQE

-108 LAFSVNEAFPRL
+108 LAFSVKEPFPRL
-120 FLSRAVRKDG
+120 SLSRSVKKDG
-130 CQYYGPYMSSRMVA
+130 RQYYGPYMGSRYIDK
-144 QLQDIAARLFQIREC
+144 LIDISARLFKIREC
-159 RLNLPLAKPQR
+159 TMELPAKHPVR

-177 GRCCAPC
+177 GRCSAPC
-184 AGLVTEE
+184 AGLITQE
-191 EYHRQVQQVQ
+191 EYAKDVANARL
-201 MMLNGK
+201 MLEGK
-207 RDDLIAEW
+207 RDDLIDLW
-215 EREMQAASERLDFE
+215 QREMEEASERLDFE
-229 MAMKKRDAI
+229 TAMKKRDAI
-238 QALKATGIHQKTD
+238 QALQASGTHQKTD
-251 VTDASLCL
+251 TSDPNLSL
-259 DVLSLRRN
+259 DVVTLRRN
-267 GTMAAAVIFEYRNGV
+267 GDMAAAVILEYRKGV
-282 LCGRRHYR
+282 LMGRRHYR
-290 LECKLEENETE
+290 LECKLEDDETE
-301 IFCQMLMQWYMDVE
+301 IFRQMVLPWYME
-315 FIPGEIATDVVLADV
+315 APLIPAEIATDIVLPDDRK
-330 AEERNLLESALAEKA
+330 ELEAALSKQAG
-345 RHKVVVSNPQR
+345 RKVTFSTPQR

-384 SEIDGSVFELQ
+384 SEIDQSVFELQ

-430 RPDKSNYRKFII
+430 RPDKANYRKFII
-442 KTVTGVD
+442 KTVEGVD

-463 RLEDEGI
+463 RLENEGV

-497 DEDLPLIGLAKR
+497 DQDLPLIGLAKR

-515 PDDRPSIVLHRT
+515 PDDRKSIVLHRT
-527 NPALKL
+527 SPALKL

-577 KYKSAEAFMEAPL
+577 KYRSAEAFMAAPI
-590 EDVVELLGKVR
+590 EDIEILLGKVR
-601 GGRLREEVAAYC
+601 GNNLLPNL
-613 AGAGIGSDA
+613 SLPTQK
-622 SADDASAVE
+622 
-631 NANGASGVVANGCAE
+631 AE
-646 GDLDVISE
+646 YSKME

>member
-1 MIQVNDHIQRR
+1 MLPVNEHIERR

-24 MRNALGKIIY
+24 MRNSQGKIIY

-108 LAFSVNEAFPRL
+108 LAFSVHEDFPRL

-130 CQYYGPYMSSRMVA
+130 CQYFGPYLNSRMIA
-144 QLQDIAARLFQIREC
+144 QLQDIAARLFKIREC
-159 RLNLPLAKPQR
+159 KLKLPLKSPQR

-177 GRCCAPC
+177 GRCSAPC
-184 AGLVTEE
+184 AGLITKE
-191 EYHRQVQQVQ
+191 EYHKAVLQTQ
-201 MMLNGK
+201 MLLNGK
-207 RDDLIAEW
+207 RDDLIGQW
-215 EREMQAASERLDFE
+215 ESEMQEASDRLDFE
-229 MAMKKRDAI
+229 TAMKKRDAI
-238 QALKATGIHQKTD
+238 EALRATGIHQKTD
-251 VTDASLCL
+251 VTDPNLSL

-282 LCGRRHYR
+282 LSGRRHYR
-290 LECKLEENETE
+290 LECKLEEDEAG
-301 IFCQMLMQWYMDVE
+301 ILQQMLVQWYLDVE
-315 FIPGEIATDVVLADV
+315 HIPGEIATDVVLD
-330 AEERNLLESALAEKA
+330 AEREPLEQALAKNA
-345 RHKVVVSNPQR
+345 GHKVNITNPQR
-356 GEKLGFLKLAGAN
+356 GEKVGFLKLAGAN

-384 SEIDGSVFELQ
+384 SEIDQSVFELQ

-430 RPDKSNYRKFII
+430 KPDKSNYRKFII
-442 KTVTGVD
+442 KTVEGVD

-463 RLEDEGI
+463 RLEEEGA

-487 TMQILKELGH
+487 TMEILKELGH
-497 DEDLPLIGLAKR
+497 DKDLPLIGLAKR

-515 PDDRPSIVLHRT
+515 PDDRESIVLHRT
-527 NPALKL
+527 SPALKL

-577 KYKSAEAFMEAPL
+577 KYRSAEAFMAAPL
-590 EDVVELLGKVR
+590 EDIVDLLGKVR
-601 GGRLREEVAAYC
+601 GNSVREQVAQYC
-613 AGAGIGSDA
+613 AKFIELSSSSGEEPPTGI
-622 SADDASAVE
+622 
-631 NANGASGVVANGCAE
+631 
-646 GDLDVISE
+646 

>member
-1 MIQVNDHIQRR
+1 MISVNEHIQRR
-12 LAELPALPGVYI
+12 LTELPDRPGVYI
-24 MRNALGKIIY
+24 MKNAQGKIIY

-44 VRSYFDGSDHAGH
+44 VRSYFDGSEHNGH

-65 FIRDIEWIITESESE
+65 FIRDIEWIITESEQE

-108 LAFSVNEAFPRL
+108 LAFSVKEPFPRL
-120 FLSRAVRKDG
+120 SLSRSVKKDG
-130 CQYYGPYMSSRMVA
+130 RQYYGPYMSSRYIDK
-144 QLQDIAARLFQIREC
+144 LIDISARLFKIREC
-159 RLNLPLAKPQR
+159 TMELPAKHPVR

-177 GRCCAPC
+177 GRCSAPC
-184 AGLVTEE
+184 AGLITQE
-191 EYHRQVQQVQ
+191 EYAKDVANARL
-201 MMLNGK
+201 MLEGK
-207 RDDLIAEW
+207 RDDLIDLW
-215 EREMQAASERLDFE
+215 QREMEEASERLDFE
-229 MAMKKRDAI
+229 TAMKKRDAI
-238 QALKATGIHQKTD
+238 QALQASGTHQKTD
-251 VTDASLCL
+251 TSDPNLSL
-259 DVLSLRRN
+259 DVVTLRRN
-267 GTMAAAVIFEYRNGV
+267 GDMAAAVILEYRKGV
-282 LCGRRHYR
+282 LMGRRHYR
-290 LECKLEENETE
+290 LECKLEDDETE
-301 IFCQMLMQWYMDVE
+301 IFRQMVLPWYME
-315 FIPGEIATDVVLADV
+315 APLIPAEIATDIVLPDDRK
-330 AEERNLLESALAEKA
+330 ELEAALSKQAG
-345 RHKVVVSNPQR
+345 RKVTFSTPQR

-384 SEIDGSVFELQ
+384 SEIDQSVFELQ

-430 RPDKSNYRKFII
+430 RPDKANYRKFII
-442 KTVTGVD
+442 KTVEGVD

-463 RLEDEGI
+463 RLENEGV

-497 DEDLPLIGLAKR
+497 DQDLPLIGLAKR

-515 PDDRPSIVLHRT
+515 PDDRKSIVLHRT
-527 NPALKL
+527 SPALKL

-577 KYKSAEAFMEAPL
+577 KYRSAEAFMAAPI
-590 EDVVELLGKVR
+590 EDIEILLGKVR
-601 GGRLREEVAAYC
+601 GNNLRDQVAKYC
-613 AGAGIGSDA
+613 AEFITPDT
-622 SADDASAVE
+622 
-631 NANGASGVVANGCAE
+631 E
-646 GDLDVISE
+646 G

>member
-1 MIQVNDHIQRR
+1 MISVNEHIQRR
-12 LAELPALPGVYI
+12 LTELPDRPGVYI
-24 MRNALGKIIY
+24 MKNAQGKIIY

-44 VRSYFDGSDHAGH
+44 VRSYFDGSEHNGH

-65 FIRDIEWIITESESE
+65 YIRDIEWIITESEQE

-108 LAFSVNEAFPRL
+108 LAFSVKEPFPRL
-120 FLSRAVRKDG
+120 SLSRSVKKDG
-130 CQYYGPYMSSRMVA
+130 RQYYGPYMSSRYIDK
-144 QLQDIAARLFQIREC
+144 LIDIAARLFKIREC
-159 RLNLPLAKPQR
+159 SMELPAKHPVR

-177 GRCCAPC
+177 GRCSAPC
-184 AGLVTEE
+184 AGLITQE
-191 EYHRQVQQVQ
+191 EYAKDVESTRL
-201 MMLNGK
+201 MLEGK
-207 RDDLIAEW
+207 RDDLIDKW
-215 EREMQAASERLDFE
+215 QREMEEASANLDFE
-229 MAMKKRDAI
+229 TAMKKRDAI
-238 QALKATGIHQKTD
+238 QALQASGTHQKTD
-251 VTDASLCL
+251 TTDPNLSL
-259 DVLSLRRN
+259 DVVTLRRN
-267 GTMAAAVIFEYRNGV
+267 GDMAAAVILEYRKGV
-282 LCGRRHYR
+282 LMGRRHYR
-290 LECKLEENETE
+290 LECKLEDDETE
-301 IFCQMLMQWYMDVE
+301 IFRQMVLPWYME
-315 FIPGEIATDVVLADV
+315 APLIPAEIATDIVLPEDRK
-330 AEERNLLESALAEKA
+330 ELEAALSKQAG
-345 RHKVVVSNPQR
+345 RKVSFSTPQR

-384 SEIDGSVFELQ
+384 SEIDQSVFELQ

-430 RPDKSNYRKFII
+430 RPDKANYRKFII
-442 KTVTGVD
+442 KTVEGVD

-463 RLEDEGI
+463 RLENEGV

-497 DEDLPLIGLAKR
+497 DQDLPLIGLAKR

-515 PDDRPSIVLHRT
+515 PDDRKSIVLHRT
-527 NPALKL
+527 SPALKL

-577 KYKSAEAFMEAPL
+577 KYRSAEAFMAAPI
-590 EDVVELLGKVR
+590 EDIEILLGKVR
-601 GGRLREEVAAYC
+601 GNNLRDQVAKYC
-613 AGAGIGSDA
+613 ADFIRPSGL
-622 SADDASAVE
+622 DDNKDS
-631 NANGASGVVANGCAE
+631 E
-646 GDLDVISE
+646 G

>member
-1 MIQVNDHIQRR
+1 MIEVNEHIGRR
-12 LAELPALPGVYI
+12 IAELPERPGVYL
-24 MRNALGKIIY
+24 MKNASGKIIY

-65 FIRDIEWIITESESE
+65 FIRDIEWIITESEEE
-80 ALILEAN
+80 ALILEAT

-108 LAFSVNEAFPRL
+108 LAFSVKEPFPRL
-120 FLSRAVRKDG
+120 FLSRSVHKDD
-130 CQYYGPYMSSRMVA
+130 CLYYGPYMNSRVVS
-144 QLQDIAARLFQIREC
+144 QLTDLAARLFHIREC
-159 RLNLPLAKPQR
+159 RLKLPLASPAR

-177 GRCCAPC
+177 GRCDAPC
-184 AGLVTEE
+184 AGLVSEE
-191 EYHRQVQQVQ
+191 EYAKSVAQAK
-201 MMLNGK
+201 LLLEGK
-207 RDDLIAEW
+207 RDDLVAQW
-215 EREMQAASERLDFE
+215 QAEMQQASENLDFE
-229 MAMKKRDAI
+229 LAGKKRDAI
-238 QALKATGIHQKTD
+238 QALQATGIHQKTD
-251 VTDASLCL
+251 TSDPNLSL
-259 DVLSLRRN
+259 DVLSLKRN
-267 GTMAAAVIFEYRNGV
+267 GSMAAAVILEYRKGV
-282 LCGRRHYR
+282 LTGRRHYR
-290 LECKLEENETE
+290 MECRLEDDVPE
-301 IFCQMLMQWYMDVE
+301 ILRQMLVQWYMDV
-315 FIPGEIATDVVLADV
+315 PMVPSEIAVDVEDLPDRDMLAQ
-330 AEERNLLESALAEKA
+330 ALSEKA
-345 RHKVVVSNPQR
+345 GHRVLLTQPQR
-356 GEKLGFLKLAGAN
+356 GDKVGFLKLAGAN

-384 SEIDGSVFELQ
+384 SEVDQSVFELQ

-425 AFKNG
+425 AFRNG
-430 RPDKSNYRKFII
+430 RPDKKNYRKFII
-442 KTVTGVD
+442 KTVEGVD

-463 RLEDEGI
+463 RLESEGI

-497 DEDLPLIGLAKR
+497 DQDLPLIGLAKR

-527 NPALKL
+527 SPALKL

-562 KMPGVGHETRVKILS
+562 KIPGVGHETRVKILS
-577 KYKSAEAFMEAPL
+577 KYRSAEAFMAAPL
-590 EDVVELLGKVR
+590 EDIELLFGKVR
-601 GGRLREEVAAYC
+601 GNRLREQVAQYCVDEPEDSGNLEV
-613 AGAGIGSDA
+613 
-622 SADDASAVE
+622 
-631 NANGASGVVANGCAE
+631 
-646 GDLDVISE
+646 

>member
-1 MIQVNDHIQRR
+1 MISVNEHIQRR
-12 LAELPALPGVYI
+12 LSELPDRPGVYI
-24 MRNALGKIIY
+24 MKNAQGKIIY

-44 VRSYFDGSDHAGH
+44 VRSYFDGSEHNGH

-65 FIRDIEWIITESESE
+65 YIRDIEWIITESEEE

-108 LAFSVNEAFPRL
+108 LAFSVKEPFPRL
-120 FLSRAVRKDG
+120 SLSRSVKKDG
-130 CQYYGPYMSSRMVA
+130 RQYFGPYMSSRYIDK
-144 QLQDIAARLFQIREC
+144 LIDIAARLFRIREC
-159 RLNLPLAKPQR
+159 SMELPAKHPVR

-177 GRCCAPC
+177 GRCSAPC
-184 AGLVTEE
+184 AGLISQEDYARDVESA
-191 EYHRQVQQVQ
+191 RL
-201 MMLNGK
+201 MLEGK
-207 RDDLIAEW
+207 RDDLIDKW
-215 EREMQAASERLDFE
+215 QREMEEASANLDFE
-229 MAMKKRDAI
+229 TAMKKRDAI
-238 QALKATGIHQKTD
+238 QALQASGTRQKTD
-251 VTDASLCL
+251 TSDPNLSL
-259 DVLSLRRN
+259 DVVTLRRN
-267 GTMAAAVIFEYRNGV
+267 GDMAAAVILEYRKGV
-282 LCGRRHYR
+282 LMGRRHYR
-290 LECKLEENETE
+290 LECKLEDDETE
-301 IFCQMLMQWYMDVE
+301 IFRQMVLPWYMEAPLV
-315 FIPGEIATDVVLADV
+315 PAEIATDIVLPDDRK
-330 AEERNLLESALAEKA
+330 ELEAALSKQAG
-345 RHKVVVSNPQR
+345 RKVSFSTPQR

-384 SEIDGSVFELQ
+384 SEIDQSVFELQ

-430 RPDKSNYRKFII
+430 RPDKANYRKFII
-442 KTVTGVD
+442 KTVEGVD

-463 RLEDEGI
+463 RLENEGV

-477 CDGGKGQVDA
+477 CDGGKSQVDA

-497 DEDLPLIGLAKR
+497 DQDLPLIGLAKR

-515 PDDRPSIVLHRT
+515 PDDRKSIVLHRT
-527 NPALKL
+527 SPALKL

-577 KYKSAEAFMEAPL
+577 KYRSAEAFMAAPI
-590 EDVVELLGKVR
+590 EDIEILLGKVR
-601 GGRLREEVAAYC
+601 GNNLRDQVAKYVTEF
-613 AGAGIGSDA
+613 ITPDT
-622 SADDASAVE
+622 
-631 NANGASGVVANGCAE
+631 E
-646 GDLDVISE
+646 G

>member
-1 MIQVNDHIQRR
+1 MISVNEHIQRR
-12 LAELPALPGVYI
+12 LTELPDRPGVYI
-24 MRNALGKIIY
+24 MKNAQGKIIY

-44 VRSYFDGSDHAGH
+44 VRSYFDGSEHNGH

-65 FIRDIEWIITESESE
+65 YIRDIEWIITESEQE

-108 LAFSVNEAFPRL
+108 LAFSVKEPFPRL
-120 FLSRAVRKDG
+120 SLSRSVKKDG
-130 CQYYGPYMSSRMVA
+130 RQYYGPYMSSRYIDK
-144 QLQDIAARLFQIREC
+144 LIDIAARLFKIREC
-159 RLNLPLAKPQR
+159 SMELPAKHPVR

-177 GRCCAPC
+177 GRCSAPC
-184 AGLVTEE
+184 AGLITQE
-191 EYHRQVQQVQ
+191 EYTKDVESTRL
-201 MMLNGK
+201 MLEGK
-207 RDDLIAEW
+207 RDDLIDKW
-215 EREMQAASERLDFE
+215 QREMEEASANLDFE
-229 MAMKKRDAI
+229 TAMKKRDAI
-238 QALKATGIHQKTD
+238 QALQASGTHQKTD
-251 VTDASLCL
+251 TTDPNLSL
-259 DVLSLRRN
+259 DVVTLRRN
-267 GTMAAAVIFEYRNGV
+267 GDMAAAVILEYRKGV
-282 LCGRRHYR
+282 LMGRRHYR
-290 LECKLEENETE
+290 LECKLEDDETE
-301 IFCQMLMQWYMDVE
+301 IFRQMVLPWYME
-315 FIPGEIATDVVLADV
+315 APLNPAEIATDIVLPEDRK
-330 AEERNLLESALAEKA
+330 ELEAALSKQAG
-345 RHKVVVSNPQR
+345 RKVSFSTPQR

-384 SEIDGSVFELQ
+384 SEIDQSVFELQ

-430 RPDKSNYRKFII
+430 RPDKANYRKFII
-442 KTVTGVD
+442 KTVEGVD

-463 RLEDEGI
+463 RLENEGV

-497 DEDLPLIGLAKR
+497 DQDLPLIGLAKR

-515 PDDRPSIVLHRT
+515 PDDRKSIVLHRT
-527 NPALKL
+527 SPALKL

-562 KMPGVGHETRVKILS
+562 KMPGVGPETRVKILS
-577 KYKSAEAFMEAPL
+577 KYRSAEAFMAAPI
-590 EDVVELLGKVR
+590 EDIEILLGKVR
-601 GGRLREEVAAYC
+601 GNNLRDQVAKYC
-613 AGAGIGSDA
+613 ADFIRPSGL
-622 SADDASAVE
+622 DDNKDS
-631 NANGASGVVANGCAE
+631 E
-646 GDLDVISE
+646 G

>member
-1 MIQVNDHIQRR
+1 MISVNEHIQRR
-12 LAELPALPGVYI
+12 LTELPDRPGVYI
-24 MRNALGKIIY
+24 MKNAQGKIIY

-44 VRSYFDGSDHAGH
+44 VRSYFDGSEHNGH

-65 FIRDIEWIITESESE
+65 HIRDIEWIITESEEE

-108 LAFSVNEAFPRL
+108 LAFSVKEPFPRL
-120 FLSRAVRKDG
+120 SLSRSVKKDG
-130 CQYYGPYMSSRMVA
+130 RQYYGPYMGSRYIDK
-144 QLQDIAARLFQIREC
+144 LIDISARLFKIREC
-159 RLNLPLAKPQR
+159 SMELPAKHPVR

-177 GRCCAPC
+177 GRCSAPC
-184 AGLVTEE
+184 AGLITQE
-191 EYHRQVQQVQ
+191 EYAKDVANARL
-201 MMLNGK
+201 MLEGK
-207 RDDLIAEW
+207 RDNLIDLW
-215 EREMQAASERLDFE
+215 QREMEEASERLDFE
-229 MAMKKRDAI
+229 TAMKKRDAI
-238 QALKATGIHQKTD
+238 QALQASGTHQKTD
-251 VTDASLCL
+251 TSDPNLSL
-259 DVLSLRRN
+259 DVVTLRRN
-267 GTMAAAVIFEYRNGV
+267 GDMAAAVILEYRKGV
-282 LCGRRHYR
+282 LMGRRHYR
-290 LECKLEENETE
+290 LECKLEDDETE
-301 IFCQMLMQWYMDVE
+301 IFRQMVLPWYME
-315 FIPGEIATDVVLADV
+315 APLIPAEIATDIVLPEDRKELEAALSKQ
-330 AEERNLLESALAEKA
+330 AER
-345 RHKVVVSNPQR
+345 KVTFSTPQR

-384 SEIDGSVFELQ
+384 SEIDQSVFELQ

-430 RPDKSNYRKFII
+430 RPDKANYRKFII
-442 KTVTGVD
+442 KTVEGVD

-463 RLEDEGI
+463 RLENEGV

-497 DEDLPLIGLAKR
+497 DQDLPLIGLAKR

-515 PDDRPSIVLHRT
+515 PDDRKSIVLHRT
-527 NPALKL
+527 SPALKL

-577 KYKSAEAFMEAPL
+577 KYRSAEAFMAAPI
-590 EDVVELLGKVR
+590 EDIEILLGKIR
-601 GGRLREEVAAYC
+601 GNNLRDQVAKYC
-613 AGAGIGSDA
+613 AEFITPDT
-622 SADDASAVE
+622 
-631 NANGASGVVANGCAE
+631 E
-646 GDLDVISE
+646 G

>member
-1 MIQVNDHIQRR
+1 MLPVDGHIERR
-12 LAELPALPGVYI
+12 LADLPALPGVYI
-24 MRNALGKIIY
+24 MKNAQGKIIY

-44 VRSYFDGSDHAGH
+44 VKSYFDGSEHGGH
-57 RAATLMLP
+57 RAASLMLP
-65 FIRDIEWIITESESE
+65 YIRDIEWIITETEEE

-87 LIRKHTPKYNVLLKD
+87 LIRKHKPKYNVLLKD

-108 LAFSVNEAFPRL
+108 LAFSVGEKFPRL
-120 FLSRAVRKDG
+120 FLTRSVHKDDS
-130 CQYYGPYMSSRMVA
+130 QYYGPYMNSRIIA
-144 QLQDIAARLFQIREC
+144 QLTDLAARLFHIREC
-159 RLNLPLAKPQR
+159 KLKLPLASPAR

-177 GRCCAPC
+177 GRCDAPC
-184 AGLVTEE
+184 AGLITPE
-191 EYHRQVQQVQ
+191 EYRVKVNQARL
-201 MMLNGK
+201 MLEGK
-207 RDDLIAEW
+207 RDDLLEQW
-215 EREMQAASERLDFE
+215 EREMLEASERMDFE
-229 MAMKKRDAI
+229 TAGKKRDAI
-238 QALKATGIHQKTD
+238 VALQSTGVRQKTD
-251 VTDASLCL
+251 TTDPNLSL
-259 DVLSLRRN
+259 DVLSIRRN
-267 GTMAAAVIFEYRNGV
+267 GTLAAAVILEYRAGV
-282 LCGRRHYR
+282 LTGRRHYR
-290 LECKLEENETE
+290 LECKLEDDETE
-301 IFCQMLMQWYMDVE
+301 IFRQMVLPWYMEVPL
-315 FIPGEIATDVVLADV
+315 IPAEIATDIALPED
-330 AEERNLLESALAEKA
+330 AEPLQQALSEKA
-345 RHKVVVSNPQR
+345 GRKVRFTNPQR
-356 GEKLGFLKLAGAN
+356 GEKLGFLKLAAAN

-384 SEIDGSVFELQ
+384 SEIDQSVFELQ

-442 KTVTGVD
+442 KTVEGVD

-463 RLEDEGI
+463 RLEEEGT

-497 DEDLPLIGLAKR
+497 DQDLPLIGLAKR

-515 PDDRPSIVLHRT
+515 PDDRESIVLHRT
-527 NPALKL
+527 SPALKL

-562 KMPGVGHETRVKILS
+562 KIPGVGHETRVKILS
-577 KYKSAEAFMEAPL
+577 KYRSAESFMAAPV
-590 EDVVELLGKVR
+590 EDIVDLLGKIR
-601 GGRLREEVAAYC
+601 GNKLREEVARYC
-613 AGAGIGSDA
+613 AKFIEPLDSNSSED
-622 SADDASAVE
+622 
-631 NANGASGVVANGCAE
+631 VAAE
-646 GDLDVISE
+646 K

>member
-1 MIQVNDHIQRR
+1 MK
-12 LAELPALPGVYI
+12 
-24 MRNALGKIIY
+24 NAQGKIIY

-44 VRSYFDGSDHAGH
+44 VRSYFDGSEHNGH

-65 FIRDIEWIITESESE
+65 HIRDIEWIITESEEE

-108 LAFSVNEAFPRL
+108 LAFSVKEPFPRL
-120 FLSRAVRKDG
+120 SLSRSVKKDG
-130 CQYYGPYMSSRMVA
+130 RQYFGPYMSSRYIDK
-144 QLQDIAARLFQIREC
+144 LIDIAARLFRIREC
-159 RLNLPLAKPQR
+159 SMELPAKHPVR

-177 GRCCAPC
+177 GRCSAPC
-184 AGLVTEE
+184 AGLISQEDYARDVESA
-191 EYHRQVQQVQ
+191 RL
-201 MMLNGK
+201 MLEGK
-207 RDDLIAEW
+207 RDDLIDKW
-215 EREMQAASERLDFE
+215 QREMEEASANLDFE
-229 MAMKKRDAI
+229 TAMKKRDAI
-238 QALKATGIHQKTD
+238 QALQASGTRQKTD
-251 VTDASLCL
+251 TSDPNLSL
-259 DVLSLRRN
+259 DVVTLRRN
-267 GTMAAAVIFEYRNGV
+267 GDMAAAVILEYRKGV
-282 LCGRRHYR
+282 LMGRRHYR
-290 LECKLEENETE
+290 LECKLEDDETE
-301 IFCQMLMQWYMDVE
+301 IFRQMVLPWYME
-315 FIPGEIATDVVLADV
+315 APLIPAEIATDIVLPDDRK
-330 AEERNLLESALAEKA
+330 ELEAALSKQAG
-345 RHKVVVSNPQR
+345 RKVSFSTPQR

-384 SEIDGSVFELQ
+384 SEIDQSVFELQ

-430 RPDKSNYRKFII
+430 RPDKANYRKFII
-442 KTVTGVD
+442 KTVEGVD

-463 RLEDEGI
+463 RLENEGV

-497 DEDLPLIGLAKR
+497 DQDLPLIGLAKR

-515 PDDRPSIVLHRT
+515 PDDRKSIVLHRT
-527 NPALKL
+527 SPALKL

-577 KYKSAEAFMEAPL
+577 KYRSAEAFMAAPI
-590 EDVVELLGKVR
+590 EDIEILLGKVR
-601 GGRLREEVAAYC
+601 GNNLRDQVAKYVTEF
-613 AGAGIGSDA
+613 ITPDT
-622 SADDASAVE
+622 
-631 NANGASGVVANGCAE
+631 E
-646 GDLDVISE
+646 G